1 MLSFGRFTPVGRR
14 GGDEEGG
21 GLIMRK
27 TTEYARLASSSVAD
41 PEFFSEMGLPTPGG
55 QGSQTYDFAKC
66 SQKLHEIERIWAL
79 RGGASPKFYYVDP
92 PLQLI
97 RCCPLSTGLISLFM
111 HINEQG

>member
-1 MLSFGRFTPVGRR
+1 MR
-14 GGDEEGG
+14 G
-21 GLIMRK
+21 
-27 TTEYARLASSSVAD
+27 VAD
-41 PEFFSEMGLPTPGG
+41 SSCERLLNTRGWHPAQWLIQNFSEMGLPTPGG

-97 RCCPLSTGLISLFM
+97 RCCPLSTRLISLFM